1 MSILALKATI
11 ITLFVASATLVLT
24 DVEVVLALVAPAPL
38 LLIAVGGTHAA
49 RRMAAVRSGPRAAA
63 APVRIIA
70 HHTGARPD
78 PDESV
83 SLG

>member
-1 MSILALKATI
+1 MSILALRAAI

-49 RRMAAVRSGPRAAA
+49 RRMAAARSGPRA

-70 HHTGARPD
+70 HPTGARPD